1 MTQSH
6 DLCPDWHQSRFSD
19 QASFIFSSQKHIYP
33 NVKKKG
39 KIKNHHQSLD
49 MREEAVNVHIQAG
62 GTDRQRRQKGKRTEE
77 ILKSMKYW
85 TWPLTSG
92 CWCMEVKRRCV
103 CIQLDVQSRL
113 SSVCLLH
120 MTHVCFLLHSR
131 VASVDKLVP
140 DVTLPPVGH
149 LLHSLSVSL
158 PSAGSTPCSR
168 KQRRWC
174 CSSRLF
180 PAVTGTSHQM
190 ERTTSRS
197 QLIGCLW
204 TNQRAAEWRRRRERF
219 NHHPC
224 DRHEEAKR

>member
-1 MTQSH
+1 
-6 DLCPDWHQSRFSD
+6 
-19 QASFIFSSQKHIYP
+19 
-33 NVKKKG
+33 
-39 KIKNHHQSLD
+39 

-92 CWCMEVKRRCV
+92 CWCMKVKRRCV

-158 PSAGSTPCSR
+158 PLQDQLPVPGNRGGDAAAHD
-168 KQRRWC
+168 
-174 CSSRLF
+174 SSRQSLGPVTRWNAP
-180 PAVTGTSHQM
+180 PAGVSWLAVCGPIREQLSGEEEESDLTITHVTDTKKLNVS
-190 ERTTSRS
+190 
-197 QLIGCLW
+197 
-204 TNQRAAEWRRRRERF
+204 
-219 NHHPC
+219 
-224 DRHEEAKR
+224 